1 MLVKQIVNILL
12 VRFLAPIIL
21 VCSHV
26 LPIRQKFALLARL
39 RSTQGSDLWL
49 DTLQEYTRLEK
60 TAEAELNNISS
71 RLELFDN
78 RSNDSA
84 PCLSPDFNSEVKPS
98 FPSDKIPVVSYS
110 GLNYR
115 LLVDAMS
122 NHGTLVI
129 KGGFNPSEVAA
140 LKQGVIDARAARES
154 DGGAGDGRRHYSAL
168 LSGQNQGRS
177 HMIKDSV
184 YLPEAPAML
193 TDFLSVLYDGKF
205 KPLIRK
211 YLLGAASFSVEKSVL
226 RIAEPDDSDKW
237 DFAWHQDGAFLGE
250 NIRSLNMWVA
260 LSDCGVD
267 APSLDIITNRYSEI
281 LPTGTDRAFDSW
293 ALGPE
298 LVASEIEKNGY
309 EHLIVEA
316 GDVVF
321 FDHLNVH
328 RTGMLKGMTQDR
340 YAIECWFFSEFGFP
354 EGKTGMR
361 F

>member
-1 MLVKQIVNILL
+1 MLLKQVVNLLL
-12 VRFLAPIIL
+12 VRFLAPVII
-21 VCSHV
+21 VFSHA
-26 LPIRQKFALLARL
+26 LPVRQRFTLLARL
-39 RSTQGSDLWL
+39 RSTHNSSFWL
-49 DTLQEYTRLEK
+49 DTLQEYTQLEK
-60 TAEAELNNISS
+60 TAEAELKNISS
-71 RLELFDN
+71 RLELFDS
-78 RSNDSA
+78 RSSVNILPQST
-84 PCLSPDFNSEVKPS
+84 DFKGRGKTS
-98 FPSDKIPVVSYS
+98 FPGEKIPVVSYCS
-110 GLNYR
+110 LSYE
-115 LLVDAMS
+115 LLADAMS
-122 NHGTLVI
+122 NHGTLII
-129 KGGFNPSEVAA
+129 KGGLKPSDVSA
-140 LKQGVIDARAARES
+140 LKAGVVSARAARES
-154 DGGAGDGRRHYSAL
+154 GCEGGGGRMHYSAL
-168 LSGQNQGRS
+168 QSGQNQGRS
-177 HMIKDSV
+177 HMIKRSV
-184 YLPEAPAML
+184 YLPEAPAVL

-205 KPLIRK
+205 KSLIRK

-226 RIAEPDDSDKW
+226 RVAEPDDSDKW

-260 LSDCGVD
+260 LTDCGVD
-267 APSLDIITNRYSEI
+267 APSLDIVTNRYNEV

-316 GDVVF
+316 GDVVL

>member
-1 MLVKQIVNILL
+1 MLFKRLVNILL

-21 VCSHV
+21 ACSHI

-49 DTLQEYTRLEK
+49 DALQEYTRLEK

-78 RSNDSA
+78 RSGDSV
-84 PCLSPDFNSEVKPS
+84 PCQSSDVKGEIKPS
-98 FPSDKIPVVSYS
+98 FPSEKIPTVSYKC
-110 GLNYR
+110 LNYE

-122 NHGTLVI
+122 NHGTLIV
-129 KGGFNPSEVAA
+129 KGGLKPSEVAV
-140 LKQGVIDARAARES
+140 LKAGVIDARAARES
-154 DGGAGDGRRHYSAL
+154 GIESDDGRKHYSAL
-168 LSGQNQGRS
+168 QSGQNQGRS
-177 HMIKDSV
+177 HMIKRSV
-184 YLPEAPAML
+184 YLPEAPAVL

-205 KPLIRK
+205 KSLVRK

-250 NIRSLNMWVA
+250 NVRSLNMWVA
-260 LSDCGVD
+260 LSDCGVN
-267 APSLDIITNRYSEI
+267 APSLDIITNRYHEV

-298 LVASEIEKNGY
+298 LVESEIKKYGY
-309 EHLIVEA
+309 EHLIIEA
-316 GDVVF
+316 GDVVL

-328 RTGMLKGMTQDR
+328 RTGMLKGMTQER
-340 YAIECWFFSEFGFP
+340 YAIECWFFSEFAFP
-354 EGKTGMR
+354 DGKTGMR